1 MPIMN
6 PVHFHMLMNHIPTVG
21 FGLAFGVFLAGVIW
35 KHEYLTRVGLV
46 LVFLVALASI
56 PTYLSGSAAMQQ
68 LEEHPE
74 ISQDM
79 IQAHEDAVIPAW
91 CFMMFAGFAAWM
103 GLWQFRITRRLPMWN
118 LATVALLG
126 IIAFGLMARAADT
139 GGEIRH
145 PEIVQGKI
153 QTDIQHGPTQW
164 VVSLVADNTWVR
176 PAAEVL
182 HFAGMSL
189 LFTVVLLVDLR
200 MLGMA
205 KSWSFSSLYQL
216 LPLGILG
223 FGVNWVTGM
232 IFFLATPDDFMH
244 NSTLFWKI
252 GLILLGGLN
261 ALYFVLFDEPWKVEA
276 NVDAPVMIKAVALSA
291 IVFWVVVAYLGMM
304 LPFLGHAF

>member
-1 MPIMN
+1 MTIMN
-6 PVHFHMLMNHIPTVG
+6 AAHIHFLLNHIPTVG
-21 FGLAFGVFLAGVIW
+21 YGLAFAVFLAGFIW

-46 LVFLVALASI
+46 LIFLVALASI
-56 PTYLSGSAAMQQ
+56 PTYLSGSAAMQM
-68 LEEHPE
+68 LESHPE
-74 ISQDM
+74 ISQDI

-91 CFMMFAGFAAWM
+91 AFMMFSGFAAWM
-103 GLWQFRITRRLPMWN
+103 ALWQFRITRRLPMWN
-118 LATVALLG
+118 LATVALFG
-126 IIAFGLMARAADT
+126 IIAFGLMARAAEL

-153 QTDIQHGPTQW
+153 VTDIQHGPTQW
-164 VVSLVADNTWVR
+164 VVALVANNTWVR
-176 PAAEVL
+176 PASEVL

-205 KSWSFSSLYQL
+205 KSWSFASLYQL

-232 IFFLATPDDFMH
+232 VFFLATPDDFMH

-276 NVDAPVMIKAVALSA
+276 NVDAPAGLKAIALSA

>member
-1 MPIMN
+1 MSVMN
-6 PVHFHMLMNHIPTVG
+6 AVHVHFLLNHIPTVG
-21 FGLAFGVFLAGVIW
+21 FGLAFAVFLAGMIW

-46 LVFLVALASI
+46 LIFLVALATI
-56 PTYLSGSAAMQQ
+56 PTYLSGSAAMQM
-68 LEEHPE
+68 LESHPE

-91 CFMMFAGFAAWM
+91 CFMMFCGFAAFM

-126 IIAFGLMARAADT
+126 IVAFGLMARAADL

-153 QTDIQHGPTQW
+153 LTDIQHGPTQW
-164 VVSLVADNTWVR
+164 VVSLVANNTWVR

-205 KSWSFSSLYQL
+205 KVVL
-216 LPLGILG
+216 
-223 FGVNWVTGM
+223 
-232 IFFLATPDDFMH
+232 FLA
-244 NSTLFWKI
+244 
-252 GLILLGGLN
+252 
-261 ALYFVLFDEPWKVEA
+261 
-276 NVDAPVMIKAVALSA
+276 LSV
-291 IVFWVVVAYLGMM
+291 ITTGHSGIRRE
-304 LPFLGHAF
+304 LGHGNGFLFSHSRRFYAQ